1 MKKQL
6 LALAVTSA
14 FAVPAM
20 AQNVTLSGVI
30 DLSPYQID
38 NIEHKAPS
46 ATATNETKRASTTNV
61 VANGGFVTSVLNF
74 TGTEDLG
81 GGLRATFFVNQSLNG
96 NTGALGGRDMWLQ
109 LNGGF
114 GAFKLGRYHPNI
126 NGYGGFSSTGSAN
139 LAGSTDFGGFGLIGG
154 ALGADQTRASQTG
167 TVNRAAGGDF
177 SRQPGVLQYTTP
189 SFSGLTGWVEYISN
203 SEDASEINGKA
214 KTSQY
219 GLGAN
224 FVRGPLTL
232 AGGYGSRDVDTEAV
246 AATSTVGIVA
256 GVPAVITTAA
266 RAPVQNEAKVFWL
279 GARYNF
285 GVAEVQYS
293 YGDRED
299 KTNSS
304 GVNAKTSDI
313 TVHTIGVRVP
323 LGSAQ
328 LFANFF
334 DGEDKRDGTSALK
347 TDLSGFQLGARYNL
361 SRRTYL
367 YFVHGKNESDRSS
380 YLIERTHTALGLVH
394 TF

>member
-38 NIEHKAPS
+38 NIEHKAPAS
-46 ATATNETKRASTTNV
+46 TATNETKRASTTNA
-61 VANGGFVTSVLNF
+61 VANGGFATSVLNF

-81 GGLRATFFVNQSLNG
+81 GGLRATFFVNQSLSG

-126 NGYGGFSSTGSAN
+126 NGYGGFSSTGSSN
-139 LAGSTDFGGFGLIGG
+139 LAGSTDFSGFGLINGT
-154 ALGADQTRASQTG
+154 LGVDQTRATQTG

-203 SEDASEINGKA
+203 STDASETNGKDKA
-214 KTSQY
+214 AQY

-232 AGGYGSRDVDTEAV
+232 AAGYGSRDVDSE
-246 AATSTVGIVA
+246 AAT
-256 GVPAVITTAA
+256 PAN
-266 RAPVQNEAKVFWL
+266 REAKVLWL

-299 KTNSS
+299 KSNANADTGFAN
-304 GVNAKTSDI
+304 GVQRKTSDI

-334 DGEDKRDGTSALK
+334 DGEDKRDGTSTLK

-380 YLIERTHTALGLVH
+380 YLIERTNTALGLVH

>member
-38 NIEHKAPS
+38 NVEHKAS
-46 ATATNETKRASTTNV
+46 ATAATTETKRASTTNA
-61 VANGGFVTSVLNF
+61 VANGGGFVTSVLNF

-96 NTGALGGRDMWLQ
+96 NLGTLGGRDMWLQ

-126 NGYGGFSSTGSAN
+126 NGYGGFSSTGSSN

-154 ALGADQTRASQTG
+154 SLGRDQDRATQIG

-177 SRQPGVLQYTTP
+177 ARQPGVLQYTTP

-203 SEDASEINGKA
+203 TLDSSDLNNKA

-232 AGGYGSRDVDTEAV
+232 AAGYGSRDVDDEA
-246 AATSTVGIVA
+246 
-256 GVPAVITTAA
+256 TTATGFSA
-266 RAPVQNEAKVFWL
+266 KREAKVFWL

-299 KTNSS
+299 KSNASADGTAFTTN
-304 GVNAKTSDI
+304 GVTGKTSDI

-334 DGEDKRDGTSALK
+334 DGEDKRNGTSALK

-367 YFVHGKNESDRSS
+367 YFVHGKNESDRSN
-380 YLIERTHTALGLVH
+380 YLIERTNTALGLVH